1 MFYTTILSTCVF
13 KAVLCFIALLFFLA
27 VVSLLAIEA
36 ERIERYIEGDDENN
50 YNEEN

>member
-27 VVSLLAIEA
+27 VVSLLAIE
-36 ERIERYIEGDDENN
+36 RIERYIEGDDENN